1 MVKFFKVAV
10 TSYDYF
16 TEEQVWEAVPA
27 TIPELG
33 LWYFESGILA
43 ERKSIVQVR
52 LGAREK

>member
-33 LWYFESGILA
+33 LWYLN
-43 ERKSIVQVR
+43 
-52 LGAREK
+52 LGF